1 MSSNKTTYNQ
11 LMNIDSKY
19 IKLYLQYSNMAIDL
33 NTDINQVDKFK
44 LVELIINKSRNND
57 IETNLNI
64 NNNNIRRNSM
74 SLCNLSNIDSNE
86 RIKRRAS
93 LSDLKSIE
101 DIENLNEKQIK
112 QILIGNFVHF
122 TPSSQRTDL
131 VKKLKTLYLSTREI
145 NNNNNNVNS
154 QQQINKNN
162 NTINSQDNCKICMA
176 YEIDC
181 VLLDCGHMI
190 SCCKW
195 YNKQKI
201 KIYLFYYL
209 NFI

>member
-1 MSSNKTTYNQ
+1 
-11 LMNIDSKY
+11 MNIDSKY

-162 NTINSQDNCKICMA
+162 NNHTINR
-176 YEIDC
+176 
-181 VLLDCGHMI
+181 
-190 SCCKW
+190 
-195 YNKQKI
+195 
-201 KIYLFYYL
+201 
-209 NFI
+209 

>member
-19 IKLYLQYSNMAIDL
+19 LKLYLQYSNMAIDL
-33 NTDINQVDKFK
+33 NTDIDQVDKFK
-44 LVELIINKSRNND
+44 LVELIINRSRNNN
-57 IETNLNI
+57 ETNL

-74 SLCNLSNIDSNE
+74 SLCNLSNIDLNE

-145 NNNNNNVNS
+145 NSVNNININI

-162 NTINSQDNCKICMA
+162 NTNSQDNCKICMA

-195 YNKQKI
+195 
-201 KIYLFYYL
+201 
-209 NFI
+209 

>member
-1 MSSNKTTYNQ
+1 
-11 LMNIDSKY
+11 MNIDSKY
-19 IKLYLQYSNMAIDL
+19 LKLYLQYSNMAIDL

-44 LVELIINKSRNND
+44 LVELIINKSSNNN
-57 IETNLNI
+57 ETNLNN

-74 SLCNLSNIDSNE
+74 SLCNLSNIDLNNE

-145 NNNNNNVNS
+145 NSVNNNNNNNNNINI

-162 NTINSQDNCKICMA
+162 NTNSQDNCKICMA

-195 YNKQKI
+195 
-201 KIYLFYYL
+201 
-209 NFI
+209 